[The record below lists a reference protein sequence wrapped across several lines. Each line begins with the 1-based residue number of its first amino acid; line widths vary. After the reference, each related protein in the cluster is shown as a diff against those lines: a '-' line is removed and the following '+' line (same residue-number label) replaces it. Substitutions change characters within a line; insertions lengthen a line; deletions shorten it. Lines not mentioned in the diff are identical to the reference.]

1 VGSRYHRQEALPGW
15 GARGQA
21 RLAAARAVVVGVGAL
36 GGAAAAL
43 LVRAGVGRVRLV
55 DPDRV
60 SLDNLH
66 RQLLYTQAQAKAG
79 RPKAA
84 AAAEEL
90 GRAGA
95 GAALEPVVAALGPD
109 NAAGLLA
116 GAQVVVDGL
125 DNARGR
131 YALNRACLE
140 LGLPWVHAG
149 VRGSGGQVVVLRP
162 GGPCLRCWL
171 EPPEAEP
178 GPPPVMGPAAVCLAS
193 LQAAE
198 ALKLLLGAERD
209 LLAGMLVVELWPPR
223 FRQVAAPPR
232 AGCPDC
238 GGPG

>member
-1 VGSRYHRQEALPGW
+1 LASRFHRQEALPGW
-15 GARGQA
+15 GPEGQA
-21 RLAAARAVVVGVGAL
+21 RLAGATAAVVGVGAL
-36 GGAAAAL
+36 GGTAAAL
-43 LVRAGVGRVRLV
+43 LVRAGVGRLRLV

-60 SLDNLH
+60 CLDNLH
-66 RQLLYTQAQAKAG
+66 RQLLYTEGHARRGQA
-79 RPKAA
+79 KAA
-84 AAAEEL
+84 AAAAEL
-90 GRAGA
+90 ARAA
-95 GAALEPVVAALGPD
+95 PAAVLEPVPEALRPD
-109 NAAGLLA
+109 NAGRLLA
-116 GAQVVVDGL
+116 GAQVVLDGL

-131 YALNRACLE
+131 YALNRACRG

-171 EPPEAEP
+171 EPPAAEP